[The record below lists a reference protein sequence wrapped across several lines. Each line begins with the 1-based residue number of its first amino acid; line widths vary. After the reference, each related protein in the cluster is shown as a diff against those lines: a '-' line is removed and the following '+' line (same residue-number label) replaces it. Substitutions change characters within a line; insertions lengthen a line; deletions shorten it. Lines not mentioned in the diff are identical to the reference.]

1 MNYGFHPA
9 AEAEYLE
16 QIAFYEACQRGLG
29 ARYRDYFLRTIRK
42 VCEAPTQYPIE
53 QLPDIRRVRLALPVD
68 NPLSGAKCNDPS
80 ARRHTLPSSAGLL
93 ARAHYLDEGHV
104 ERQSA
109 ARRLSSGQVFHV
121 VLLTRS

>member
-16 QIAFYEACQRGLG
+16 QIAFYEA
-29 ARYRDYFLRTIRK
+29 
-42 VCEAPTQYPIE
+42 
-53 QLPDIRRVRLALPVD
+53 
-68 NPLSGAKCNDPS
+68 LSGAKCNDPS
-80 ARRHTLPSSAGLL
+80 ARRHTLPSSAGIL
-93 ARAHYLDEGHV
+93 ARAHYLDEAHV
-104 ERQSA
+104 ERQSADA